1 MHRRSQ
7 FKQRLGRGRQ
17 SSSAS
22 WQRNHPSCAPTPTL
36 LPQFQVPFP
45 SFHFSGY
52 QENRNVPSP
61 TGTPWSNLTRADPWL
76 FPKRASP
83 HTGSTAAPSW
93 DPHFSPPTR
102 GHHHSQDIFA
112 QSCVCCWTARPAEG
126 TWLQP
131 ASLGICPNFTLA
143 TLSPA
148 AAEHS
153 QCLKLALA
161 ITRKLL

>member
-1 MHRRSQ
+1 MAA
-7 FKQRLGRGRQ
+7 Q
-17 SSSAS
+17 SPELCS
-22 WQRNHPSCAPTPTL
+22 HTTTPTSI
-36 LPQFQVPFP
+36 PDVFSIFSFQWL
-45 SFHFSGY
+45 SGKQKCPIPY
-52 QENRNVPSP
+52 RNSLEQSHQGRPLVISQ
-61 TGTPWSNLTRADPWL
+61 TSI
-76 FPKRASP
+76 
-83 HTGSTAAPSW
+83 STHRQHRSPSW
-93 DPHFSPPTR
+93 DPHLPPPTR